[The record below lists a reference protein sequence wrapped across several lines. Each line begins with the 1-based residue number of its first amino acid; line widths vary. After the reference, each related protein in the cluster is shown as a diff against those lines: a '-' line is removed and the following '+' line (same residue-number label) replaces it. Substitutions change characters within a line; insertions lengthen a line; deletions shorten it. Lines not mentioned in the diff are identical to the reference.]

1 MEEKVKGVTLT
12 DAEKIERL
20 SSENSQLREL
30 LGNYELQLRKA
41 SNALALERIKL
52 LFKVVENDLRFP
64 EDIVKKAVNE
74 ITESFGFNDNE
85 PESENKPEE

>member
-64 EDIVKKAVNE
+64 EDIVKKAVTE

>member
-52 LFKVVENDLRFP
+52 LFKVNRDY
-64 EDIVKKAVNE
+64 
-74 ITESFGFNDNE
+74 
-85 PESENKPEE
+85 